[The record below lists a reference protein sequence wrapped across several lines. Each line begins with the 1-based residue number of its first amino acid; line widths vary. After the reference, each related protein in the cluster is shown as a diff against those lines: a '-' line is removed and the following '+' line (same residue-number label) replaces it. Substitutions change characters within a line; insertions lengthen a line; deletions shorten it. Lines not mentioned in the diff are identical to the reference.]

1 MAGVGVLYLAA
12 LITGLGIL
20 GVQFLMPGDAGADAD
35 ASSDVNAGSGHD
47 AGANHDHGGGGHGVL
62 PFVLSLRFWT
72 FALLAFGLVGAL
84 LWFLRLSGSITT
96 LVLATAMGLGSGA
109 FASFTF
115 RALSRAQVSSGGEL
129 SDVVG
134 KLGRVLVAPSAS
146 SCGKIRIEVRG
157 QAHDYLAKTSD
168 DPIEPGAFVLIDE
181 MRDGIAQVSRAP
193 DDLVPR
199 DALKRS

>member
-1 MAGVGVLYLAA
+1 MGIVYLAA
-12 LITGLGIL
+12 LITALGIL
-20 GVQFLMPGDAGADAD
+20 GVQFFMHGDSGAGAP
-35 ASSDVNAGSGHD
+35 SDIEPD
-47 AGANHDHGGGGHGVL
+47 GGGHAAISSHPHADDAHGAL

-96 LVLATAMGLGSGA
+96 LVLASSMGIGAGA

-115 RALSRAQVSSGGEL
+115 RALSRGQVSSGGEL

-134 KLGRVLVAPSAS
+134 KLGRVLVPPRGT

-157 QAHDYLAKTSD
+157 QIHEYLAKSNED
-168 DPIEPGAFVLIDE
+168 AIEPGAFVLIEDV
-181 MRDGIAQVSRAP
+181 RDGIAQVSRAP

-199 DALKRS
+199 DGLKRS